1 MSRRE
6 LMTCVV
12 AVVTAMGWNSTSLWA
27 APAAGIPAQPG
38 DDASELLVPIRPRTP
53 EVQNRLE
60 AVSWYTTGRLLESR
74 GKTKQALDAYRK
86 AVQLDP
92 SAIEVYRA
100 LVPLAMQLDD
110 LDEAIRLGVK
120 AVELD
125 PEDYE
130 LQLQIGV
137 QFARQQDF
145 AAGIKYLEMALK
157 SSKLEKESPT
167 SVMLHLELAVLYQ
180 VTAQLQKAADN
191 YALVF
196 DAIKNPAKYSL
207 EFRARSALVN
217 DPRASYERMGQ
228 VFMEGERLELAKEAF
243 DLAAKSNRISAGN
256 LLYHRARLLLLS
268 GKGEEALA
276 ELQKYLDEQRQ
287 SKGRAAYELLGEILK
302 KLDRSDEL
310 VGRLEALA
318 EQDPRNKQL
327 QYFFADS
334 LMNAGDLDRAKKVYE
349 TALEGSGDAPGYLG
363 LAGVLRRMK
372 RADELLDVLGRGLS
386 KLGDEGLQQFDAE
399 LKAVVADPPMV
410 DALLAAGR
418 AQHQAEPPQLSF
430 EESYLLGKVAAEID
444 RFDDAIE
451 FLRLAATL
459 DKERAVLAYRD
470 LAELLFDGQRYAEA
484 ATAYADALEL
494 RLPQQLQAQFRFGL
508 AQARELAGD
517 TAGALQAVNEAKQEF
532 PGVPLFDYQE
542 GWIYY
547 HSRQFDKAVEHFE
560 QVIENFSDNKE
571 IVRRCQFSLSAIYVT
586 LGDIPKGE
594 KILET
599 VYAEEPDNI
608 NVNNDLGYLYADQ
621 GKKLEQAE
629 KMIRKAVA
637 AEPDNAAYLDSLG
650 WVLFKLGKFKEALDP
665 LEQATKK
672 ETGGDSTIWDH
683 LGDCYQSLSRLP
695 DAKVSW
701 EKALKKA
708 EEEKY
713 PDAKLIEKIKAKL
726 KDQAG
731 VATSPKPATPNNP

>member
-1 MSRRE
+1 MSRRH
-6 LMTCVV
+6 LTCVV
-12 AVVTAMGWNSTSLWA
+12 AVLTAMGLSGIPLWG
-27 APAAGIPAQPG
+27 APAAGTPVQPG
-38 DDASELLVPIRPRTP
+38 DDASELLVPVRPRTP

-92 SAIEVYRA
+92 SAIEVYRS

-110 LDEAIRLGVK
+110 LEEAIRLGVK

-125 PEDYE
+125 PDDYE

-137 QFARQQDF
+137 QFARLGNF

-157 SSKLEKESPT
+157 SNKLTKESPT
-167 SVMLHLELAVLYQ
+167 SVMLHLELSVLYQ
-180 VTAQLQKAADN
+180 ATGQLPKAADS

-196 DAIKNPAKYSL
+196 DAIKNPAKYTL

-217 DPRASYERMGQ
+217 DPRAGYERMGQ
-228 VFMEGERLELAKEAF
+228 VFMEGGRLELAKEAF
-243 DLAAKSNRISAGN
+243 DLASKANRISAGN

-268 GKGEEALA
+268 DKGEEALA

-287 SKGRAAYELLGEILK
+287 SKGRSAYELLGEILK

-310 VGRLEALA
+310 VGRLETLS

-334 LMNAGDLDRAKKVYE
+334 LMNAGELDRAKQVYE
-349 TALEGSGDAPGYLG
+349 TALAGAGDAPGYLG

-372 RADELLDVLGRGLS
+372 RAEELLDVLGRGLS
-386 KLGDEGLQQFDAE
+386 KLGDEGLQQFDVE
-399 LKAVVADPPMV
+399 LKAVVADPPLV

-418 AQHQAEPPQLSF
+418 AQHQAEPPRLSF

-459 DKERAVLAYRD
+459 DKERAVHAYRE
-470 LAELLFDGQRYAEA
+470 LAALLFDGQRYAEA
-484 ATAYADALEL
+484 ATAYSDALEL
-494 RLPQQLQAQFRFGL
+494 RLPQQDQAQFMFGL
-508 AQARELAGD
+508 AQARELSGD
-517 TAGALQAVNEAKQEF
+517 TAGALQAVNDARQEF

-547 HSRQFDKAVEHFE
+547 HSRQFEKAIQHFQ
-560 QVIENFSDNKE
+560 QVIENFPDNKE

-594 KILET
+594 KILE
-599 VYAEEPDNI
+599 VVFAEEPENI

-621 GKKLEQAE
+621 GKNLEQAE
-629 KMIRKAVA
+629 KMIRKAVT

-650 WVLFKLGKFKEALDP
+650 WVLFKLGKFKEALEP

-695 DAKVSW
+695 DAKVAW

-713 PDAKLIEKIKAKL
+713 PDAKLIEKLKAKL

-731 VATSPKPATPNNP
+731 VAASPKPATPNNP